1 MIYVEWFLSGE
12 GSQVGGVDTVP
23 VGIQAA
29 RAQMESP
36 SCLLSLSLLSSH
48 LSGNC
53 IHCLLPPVRAE
64 DSRSGAQILGWGC
77 LEMAASAS
85 WCFPVITGGP
95 EHRVP
100 GFPHIQEETCP
111 SKAPCLLVS
120 SPASHGKLTHVKQFP
135 SGSHFAVTEQ
145 GGFQVMI

>member
-1 MIYVEWFLSGE
+1 MVPVWGRVPSRWCGHSASWDS
-12 GSQVGGVDTVP
+12 GSQGSDGVPELPT
-23 VGIQAA
+23 
-29 RAQMESP
+29 
-36 SCLLSLSLLSSH
+36 LLEPPFFTFKWKLYSLP
-48 LSGNC
+48 
-53 IHCLLPPVRAE
+53 LPPVRAE

-85 WCFPVITGGP
+85 WCFPFITGGP

-135 SGSHFAVTEQ
+135 SGSHFAATEQ